1 MNSVDEKSLVFV
13 VSQRLRS
20 FTVRAMIRNLA
31 SQYFMIPEDLSDR
44 EAVRVLRLAL
54 EQVEDEL

>member
-1 MNSVDEKSLVFV
+1 MTPSDENALVSVVAM
-13 VSQRLRS
+13 RLKS
-20 FTVRAMIRNLA
+20 FTVRAMIRQVA
-31 SQYFMIPEDLSDR
+31 AQYFMIPEDLSDR